1 MATAA
6 IINALWDLWG
16 KLEGKPVWR
25 LLADLEPEV
34 LLSVIDFRYV
44 TNCVTKAEALELL
57 KQGQVGKEE
66 RIQQLIAKGYPCYTT
81 QAGKFWGI
89 TLENTIFNC
98 LFEINGEKKELWR
111 RKKVQKNFFIIIR
124 ALTLKPEN
132 LLKIASPLGTFF

>member
-1 MATAA
+1 M
-6 IINALWDLWG
+6 
-16 KLEGKPVWR
+16 GKPVWR

-81 QAGKFWGI
+81 QAGKFWCVS
-89 TLENTIFNC
+89 L
-98 LFEINGEKKELWR
+98 
-111 RKKVQKNFFIIIR
+111 KNIKLVIQ
-124 ALTLKPEN
+124 N
-132 LLKIASPLGTFF
+132 Q